1 MIDIIPN
8 WHPIWVHFAIAL
20 LVTSAALFL
29 LFGWRSTHSSGRS
42 NALIVAR
49 WTLRLGVIAAVGA
62 LLTGYLAS
70 GSVAHDDVS
79 HANMMVH
86 RNWALASTVIFA
98 IIAIV
103 EYMKRNETRF
113 SILSALLLVAGS
125 ITLAVTGL
133 EGAENV
139 YEYGLGVQKLP
150 NLSAH
155 EHSGNE
161 NTSVQEHATHE
172 SEEGTHDNTQQFAN
186 EPQIV
191 AKDDGHAHA
200 HSDASS
206 TPAYDNS
213 NDKLNH
219 PASLIAAQLA
229 DAIATGDINSLRS
242 VVAPD
247 VLIFE
252 SGGVES
258 SLDEYEGHHMPA
270 DMAFMKA
277 MQREVISRQVL
288 DSGESATV
296 VTRSRIH
303 GMYKDQNVDRKSTE
317 TLVMRNEGG
326 LWKVIHIHWSSS

>member
-1 MIDIIPN
+1 MIEIIPN
-8 WHPIWVHFAIAL
+8 WHPIWVHFAVAL
-20 LVTSAALFL
+20 LFTSAALFL
-29 LFGWRSTHSSGRS
+29 LFGWRSTDSSGRS
-42 NALIVAR
+42 NALIVAS

-79 HANMMVH
+79 HVNMMVH

-113 SILSALLLVAGS
+113 SILSALLLVTGS

-186 EPQIV
+186 EPQI
-191 AKDDGHAHA
+191 ATKDDGHAHA
-200 HSDASS
+200 HSDAPS
-206 TPAYDNS
+206 TPVSDFS
-213 NDKLNH
+213 NDKLDH

-270 DMAFMKA
+270 DMAFMRS
-277 MQREVISRQVL
+277 MQREVIFRQVL

-303 GMYKDQNVDRKSTE
+303 GMYKGQNVDQKSTE
-317 TLVMRNEGG
+317 TLVMRKMGG
-326 LWKVIHIHWSSS
+326 QWKIIHIHWSSS

>member
-1 MIDIIPN
+1 
-8 WHPIWVHFAIAL
+8 
-20 LVTSAALFL
+20 
-29 LFGWRSTHSSGRS
+29 
-42 NALIVAR
+42 
-49 WTLRLGVIAAVGA
+49 
-62 LLTGYLAS
+62 
-70 GSVAHDDVS
+70 
-79 HANMMVH
+79 
-86 RNWALASTVIFA
+86 
-98 IIAIV
+98 
-103 EYMKRNETRF
+103 MKRNETRL
-113 SILSALLLVAGS
+113 SILSALLLVTGS

-150 NLSAH
+150 NMSAH

-161 NTSVQEHATHE
+161 NTSVQKHATHE

-200 HSDASS
+200 HSEGPS

>member
-8 WHPIWVHFAIAL
+8 WHPIWVHFAVAL
-20 LVTSAALFL
+20 LSTSAALFL
-29 LFGWRSTHSSGRS
+29 LFGWRSTRSSGRA

-49 WTLRLGVIAAVGA
+49 WTLRLGVVAAAGA

-86 RNWALASTVIFA
+86 RNWALASAVIFA
-98 IIAIV
+98 ITAIV

-113 SILSALLLVAGS
+113 SVLSALLLVTGS

-150 NLSAH
+150 DMSAH

-161 NTSVQEHATHE
+161 DTSVHEHAAHE
-172 SEEGTHDNTQQFAN
+172 SEEGVHDNNLQSVN
-186 EPQIV
+186 ESTHAV
-191 AKDDGHAHA
+191 KDDGHAHA
-200 HSDASS
+200 HSDVSS
-206 TPAYDNS
+206 TQAYDIS
-213 NDKLNH
+213 NDKIDH
-219 PASLIAAQLA
+219 PASLVATQLA
-229 DAIATGDINSLRS
+229 DAISIGDINSLRS

-252 SGGVES
+252 SGGMES
-258 SLDEYEGHHMPA
+258 SLVEYEGHHMPA

-277 MQREVISRQVL
+277 MQREVTSQQVL
-288 DSGESATV
+288 DLGESATV
-296 VTRSRIH
+296 VTRSRIY
-303 GMYKDQNVDRKSTE
+303 GMYNDQNVDLKSTE
-317 TLVMRNEGG
+317 TLVMRKVDGQ
-326 LWKVIHIHWSSS
+326 WKIIHIHWSSS